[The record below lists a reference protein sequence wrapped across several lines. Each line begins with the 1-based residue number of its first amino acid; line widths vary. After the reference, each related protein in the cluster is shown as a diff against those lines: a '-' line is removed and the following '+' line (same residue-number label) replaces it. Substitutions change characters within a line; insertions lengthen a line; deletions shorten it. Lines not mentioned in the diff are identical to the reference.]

1 MNTST
6 HPEVPESAVAVVG
19 MSCRLPG
26 HIRSPH
32 ALWDALLDGRD
43 LVTDH
48 AEDHPRADILPA
60 AVLTDD
66 EQGFDATHFGLSPT
80 EVAAMDPQQQM
91 LLELVDEAF
100 QDAGMALADWRG
112 KRVGLWVG
120 SSCLDQAL
128 LRLGPGQGGT
138 MVDTAGALPSMLA
151 NRICRHPHF
160 NWTGP
165 SEVID
170 TACSASLVAAHR
182 ARQALV
188 CGEVDL
194 AVVGT
199 ANTLRLDTHTRMF
212 ARSGVLSDDGRVH
225 PFDRRGTGF
234 VRGEGAGAVVLQR
247 AADTSATG
255 TRPRALVV
263 GSLTN
268 CDGAGAPIG
277 TPNVAGQ
284 VDLLTRAYAQAGL
297 DPRDVDYVE
306 PHATG
311 TAVGDA
317 AESRALGKVLGRAR
331 DEDDPLLVGAVK
343 PNVGHLEG
351 GAGLVALI
359 KVVLCLEHQVIP
371 PVIHHTTPLP
381 VLRRM
386 GVAVPTTARPWP
398 LRGHTP
404 TAGVSA
410 FGFGGTNAHLIL
422 QQAPASGA
430 EAELT
435 DGADRS
441 HVVPVSASSPAAL
454 RQTAATWSAAVQDEV
469 AVREVAATAAHRR
482 DHHTGARAAVVAS
495 IPPLVRSGLDAL
507 AQGHTHLCLAGPRQ
521 PVHKPLVVFVYPGHG
536 AHPSTPAGPHGMRAE
551 PVFTDALLQAR
562 TALLV
567 ERLEIDPAPGLARI
581 QPSQW
586 AWQVA
591 ATALLGSWGITPDVV
606 VGHSLGE
613 IAAAHTAGVL
623 SLKDAALVVAQ
634 RSRLLEQTASN
645 GELLATSLDP
655 VRAHELVRSWPR
667 VAVASINASHA
678 TVLSGPV
685 SDLAAVN
692 DHLTTQGV
700 WTRRIADAP
709 PAHGPLVAEQA
720 QQLPDLVKSIR
731 ARPART
737 ALWSTATAARVQGQE
752 MDAAY
757 WGRQLRSPVLLHQ
770 VMRHLAEQERPIV
783 VVEIGARSV
792 LAGALAATLSQ
803 AQRRYEVDPP
813 LVTTAGPHAPREN
826 FLTALAHLYTF
837 GLNPTWPTPR
847 TASAVRLPLR
857 AWTHQDPSAPPA
869 SAEAVRLGPLD
880 PDQARTVIA
889 EQVLALVRGLVPQ
902 GGPDLTAG
910 TVLAEV
916 GLESLARAHLHTQL
930 IARLPDLAGLPAAAV
945 HRATTTGELID
956 AVIEHWSPSHTH
968 LSTS

>member
-1 MNTST
+1 MNTPT
-6 HPEVPESAVAVVG
+6 HSEAPESAVAVVG

-48 AEDHPRADILPA
+48 TPDHPRADILPA
-60 AVLTDD
+60 AILTDD
-66 EQGFDATHFGLSPT
+66 EQGFDPTHFGLSPT
-80 EVAAMDPQQQM
+80 EVVAMDPQQQM

-151 NRICRHPHF
+151 NRVSRHPHF

-165 SEVID
+165 SETLD

-182 ARQALV
+182 ARQALA

-194 AVVGT
+194 AVVAT

-212 ARSGVLSDDGRVH
+212 ARSGVLSGDGRVR
-225 PFDRRGTGF
+225 PFDRAGSGF
-234 VRGEGAGAVVLQR
+234 VRGEGAGAIVLQR
-247 AADTSATG
+247 TADTPTTG

-268 CDGAGAPIG
+268 CDGSGSPIG

-284 VDLLTRAYAQAGL
+284 VDLLTRTYTQAGL
-297 DPRDVDYVE
+297 DPRDVDYIE
-306 PHATG
+306 AHATG

-351 GAGLVALI
+351 GAGLIALI
-359 KVVLCLEHQVIP
+359 KVVLCLERQVIP
-371 PVIHHTTPLP
+371 PAIHHTTPLP

-398 LRGHTP
+398 QRGHTP

-410 FGFGGTNAHLIL
+410 FGFGGTNAHLLL
-422 QQAPASGA
+422 QQAPAWGT
-430 EAELT
+430 EAEHT
-435 DGADRS
+435 DGADHS
-441 HVVPVSASSPAAL
+441 HVVPVSASSPEAL

-469 AVREVAATAAHRR
+469 AVREVASTAAHRR

-507 AQGHTHLCLAGPRQ
+507 AQGHTHLALAGPRQ

-551 PVFTDALLQAR
+551 PVFTDALLRAR
-562 TALLV
+562 TALFA
-567 ERLEIDPAPGLARI
+567 ERLAIDPAPGLALV

-623 SLKDAALVVAQ
+623 SLQDAALVVAQ
-634 RSRLLEQTASN
+634 RSRLLEQTAEH

-655 VRAHELVRSWPR
+655 VRAHELVRDWPR

-678 TVLSGPV
+678 TVLSGPAP
-685 SDLAAVN
+685 DLAAV
-692 DHLTTQGV
+692 DQQLSQQGV

-709 PAHGPLVAEQA
+709 PAHSPLVAEHA
-720 QQLPDLVKSIR
+720 QQLPDLLKTIQP
-731 ARPART
+731 RPAKT
-737 ALWSTATAARVQGQE
+737 PLWSTATAARVQGPE

-770 VMRHLAEQERPIV
+770 VMRSLAGQERPIV
-783 VVEIGARSV
+783 VVEVGSRSV
-792 LAGALAATLSQ
+792 LASALAATLSQ
-803 AQRRYEVDPP
+803 TQRRYEVDPP
-813 LVTTAGPHAPREN
+813 LVTTAGPDAPREN
-826 FLTALAHLYTF
+826 FLIALAHLYTL

-847 TASAVRLPLR
+847 TPAAVPLPLR
-857 AWTHQDPSAPPA
+857 SWTHQNPSAP
-869 SAEAVRLGPLD
+869 STTAETLRLGPLD
-880 PDQARTVIA
+880 PDQARTVIT
-889 EQVLALVRGLVPQ
+889 EQVTSLVHGLAPQ
-902 GGPDLTAG
+902 SGRDLSAG

-916 GLESLARAHLHTQL
+916 GLESLTRAHLHTQL

-945 HRATTTGELID
+945 HRATTIGELID